1 MMMRVKRQGY
11 GLIDPGK
18 KFINR
23 LSTIEAMEEEE
34 ITCPTCSGKAFKRDR
49 LKTGDVVYDVYL
61 CRICGKKIT
70 KAKGIVNQR

>member
-1 MMMRVKRQGY
+1 
-11 GLIDPGK
+11 
-18 KFINR
+18 
-23 LSTIEAMEEEE
+23 MEEEE